1 MITLIKLNN
10 IDKYYNKS
18 KSNELHVIDNISLE
32 LPKTGFVTILGR
44 SGSGKSTLLNI
55 VGGLDRAKGKI
66 TYDGL
71 EVNDYEMQKV
81 DLYRQ
86 KHISYVFQN
95 YLLIDELSIY
105 DNLKVALEFIGVFDT
120 EEQKKRIE
128 YVLKAVGLYKYRK
141 KHADKLS
148 GGQMQRVS
156 IARALLKDS
165 KIIIADEP
173 TGNLDSENSFEV
185 MNILKR
191 ISKKTLVLLVTH
203 NNDIAKFYSD
213 RIIQMKDGRII
224 SDEEN
229 DGNETLNH
237 QSDHKIHL
245 LDYQKTE
252 LTDEKITINLYSN
265 SDKPVQLNVVVKN
278 DTIYIDSKQKLK
290 IVDGVDIE
298 LINDHYQEIKKEEL
312 ENYNFDISWYQDDKK
327 HKTKFFHYL
336 KTALF
341 SFFRS
346 SNKAKV
352 FHIIFI
358 IIGVIL
364 AFCTISLV
372 NYTSINDREFS
383 NQDKVVI
390 ITDNTDFYYPSYDPI
405 VIEEAIKNGYITE
418 VYNYSQY
425 YLTSH
430 YYLNSHRSSSC
441 NFDSFT
447 YPYSLA
453 QELIIGNEPS
463 ESKVVIGSDLA
474 DLMID
479 AFKLDLSYENLIG
492 ATINSGY
499 TEYEICGI
507 SKGSNSIY
515 FNDDYYYGSYF
526 YLFDYYDEYEKDILL
541 KDIKNVNLSLSSG
554 VMPQNNYEVVANS
567 DTYHIGDTV
576 NGLKV
581 VGLSNEVDSNVMY
594 TDTVSRLKYYF
605 NIFGYEYN
613 PTLSFAI
620 TENSMQFFEDNG
632 LIIITPYELM
642 YTYEEEML
650 RDSQLTNIIFIIILF
665 VFSLIYIYFSIRSKL
680 INQIKVIGIYRSIG
694 ATRSQISF
702 VYLARIIVQT
712 TLTSVIGYVV
722 VCVGYSFIAIKLA
735 SLGGNIL
742 FNTNFVP
749 FYLFLGLVVLYLS
762 HILFGLIPVWNL
774 MRKTPAE
781 INSKYDI

>member
-55 VGGLDRAKGKI
+55 VGGLDRSKGRI
-66 TYDGL
+66 NYDGL
-71 EVNDYEMQKV
+71 EVNDYEMQKI

-95 YLLIDELSIY
+95 YLLIDELSVY
-105 DNLKVALEFIGVFDT
+105 DNLKVALEFIGVFDA

-298 LINDHYQEIKKEEL
+298 LINDHYQEIKKE
-312 ENYNFDISWYQDDKK
+312 
-327 HKTKFFHYL
+327 
-336 KTALF
+336 
-341 SFFRS
+341 
-346 SNKAKV
+346 
-352 FHIIFI
+352 
-358 IIGVIL
+358 
-364 AFCTISLV
+364 
-372 NYTSINDREFS
+372 
-383 NQDKVVI
+383 
-390 ITDNTDFYYPSYDPI
+390 
-405 VIEEAIKNGYITE
+405 
-418 VYNYSQY
+418 
-425 YLTSH
+425 
-430 YYLNSHRSSSC
+430 
-441 NFDSFT
+441 
-447 YPYSLA
+447 
-453 QELIIGNEPS
+453 
-463 ESKVVIGSDLA
+463 
-474 DLMID
+474 
-479 AFKLDLSYENLIG
+479 
-492 ATINSGY
+492 
-499 TEYEICGI
+499 
-507 SKGSNSIY
+507 
-515 FNDDYYYGSYF
+515 
-526 YLFDYYDEYEKDILL
+526 
-541 KDIKNVNLSLSSG
+541 
-554 VMPQNNYEVVANS
+554 
-567 DTYHIGDTV
+567 
-576 NGLKV
+576 
-581 VGLSNEVDSNVMY
+581 
-594 TDTVSRLKYYF
+594 
-605 NIFGYEYN
+605 
-613 PTLSFAI
+613 
-620 TENSMQFFEDNG
+620 
-632 LIIITPYELM
+632 
-642 YTYEEEML
+642 
-650 RDSQLTNIIFIIILF
+650 
-665 VFSLIYIYFSIRSKL
+665 
-680 INQIKVIGIYRSIG
+680 
-694 ATRSQISF
+694 
-702 VYLARIIVQT
+702 
-712 TLTSVIGYVV
+712 
-722 VCVGYSFIAIKLA
+722 
-735 SLGGNIL
+735 
-742 FNTNFVP
+742 
-749 FYLFLGLVVLYLS
+749 
-762 HILFGLIPVWNL
+762 
-774 MRKTPAE
+774 
-781 INSKYDI
+781 